1 MFVKGKNCGI
11 VGTAGF
17 IDLPADHK
25 NTMIQVKKSFRK
37 GRYFGKNWNEKLRGK
52 NCISRV
58 QWFYRSVVKNLLD
71 VWELQKSSWTKFT
84 LRPIKRYFINW
95 LKNFEFFS
103 RKWMFTW
110 SHQWLNKERLSFTE
124 NAATKKKKD
133 QSLRIPP
140 WKIWIMSKNLYI
152 PGFWI
157 CTNLF
162 FTENINSTFINHIV

>member
-1 MFVKGKNCGI
+1 MAGILKKLEWEIKGKKLH
-11 VGTAGF
+11 
-17 IDLPADHK
+17 LPCA
-25 NTMIQVKKSFRK
+25 MVLSVSCKKSARRLGVAKKLMNKIHAETDKKVF
-37 GRYFGKNWNEKLRGK
+37 YQLIEKFWIFL
-52 NCISRV
+52 
-58 QWFYRSVVKNLLD
+58 
-71 VWELQKSSWTKFT
+71 
-84 LRPIKRYFINW
+84 
-95 LKNFEFFS
+95 

-110 SHQWLNKERLSFTE
+110 SHQWLSKERLSFTE